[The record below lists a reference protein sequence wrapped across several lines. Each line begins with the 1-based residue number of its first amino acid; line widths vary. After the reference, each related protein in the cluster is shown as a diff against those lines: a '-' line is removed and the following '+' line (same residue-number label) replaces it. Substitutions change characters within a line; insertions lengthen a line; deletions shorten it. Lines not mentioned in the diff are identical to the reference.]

1 LFPQAQLTQPSPSR
15 AAMFVAC
22 HNYPQLAQRFLGWSA
37 AQFMVPHMIAF
48 ILIGSLVFTS
58 FMTPA
63 LADECAEK
71 ACINVYTENNQ
82 IIIEAKRGSTSAKK
96 SIAQA
101 PKKPS
106 VKPKPKPTVRPL
118 FFPPVPAKAVVKRPY
133 IKRTYKPRVKK
144 STTTVNLSDR
154 LTKLVPTAG
163 VAYQPGFEPL
173 VKTDV
178 YFWCD
183 LPTVFQ
189 SRVDIIGEIVDVAL
203 RPSFTW
209 SFGDGS
215 VFTTTENGGPYPN
228 GPIKHSYAK
237 PGSYV
242 VTLLTTWNGSYTH
255 NSQVRAVTGTVKKIS
270 VAAITVVQGPT
281 HFTTSKGK

>member
-1 LFPQAQLTQPSPSR
+1 
-15 AAMFVAC
+15 
-22 HNYPQLAQRFLGWSA
+22 
-37 AQFMVPHMIAF
+37 MVPHMIAF
-48 ILIGSLVFTS
+48 ILIGTLILTS
-58 FMTPA
+58 FIAPA
-63 LADECAEK
+63 RGDDCAEK
-71 ACINVYTENNQ
+71 ACITVYTENNQ
-82 IIIEAKRGSTSAKK
+82 IIIEAKKGNTTAKK

-101 PKKPS
+101 PKKAA
-106 VKPKPKPTVRPL
+106 VKPSPKPTVRPL
-118 FFPPVPAKAVVKRPY
+118 FFPPAATKPVVTKPR

-144 STTTVNLSDR
+144 SATSVNLSDR

-163 VAYQPGFEPL
+163 VAYQPEFEPL

-183 LPTVFQ
+183 LPTLFQ
-189 SRVDIIGEIVDVAL
+189 SRVDIIGEIVDVTL

-215 VFTTTENGGPYPN
+215 VMSTTENGAAYPN
-228 GPIKHSYAK
+228 GTIRHSYSK

-242 VTLLTTWNGSYTH
+242 ITLLTTWNGSFTH
-255 NSQVRAVTGTVKKIS
+255 NAQIRAVTGTVKKVA

-281 HFTTSKGK
+281 HFTTSKG